1 MCITIVL
8 LIISVGVVGNTCS
21 MLSLGRW
28 PRVMRHSQSL
38 RNYQHAQRACL
49 SWWVCLLHES
59 SHLYTALHNSSVG
72 QSLLSQNV
80 VIGGLLRQIQKQRCQ
95 AVAVKMRSLYWGSA
109 WCLLIS
115 SFNSGYFAPLLA
127 ISAIRNQHLLA
138 MSCECS
144 ARCAFAHILLVK
156 HQSIPPGSTSRFSSL
171 KLPHV
176 VQSCNSC
183 HKHSWL
189 FCYSICKY
197 LAATPVWPEH
207 MAQVAIPLN
216 IQTE

>member
-1 MCITIVL
+1 MPSLIVPQL
-8 LIISVGVVGNTCS
+8 KTNTD
-21 MLSLGRW
+21 L
-28 PRVMRHSQSL
+28 
-38 RNYQHAQRACL
+38 
-49 SWWVCLLHES
+49 VCRYE
-59 SHLYTALHNSSVG
+59 LYRRQGYVY
-72 QSLLSQNV
+72 QNV

>member
-1 MCITIVL
+1 L
-8 LIISVGVVGNTCS
+8 LT
-21 MLSLGRW
+21 
-28 PRVMRHSQSL
+28 
-38 RNYQHAQRACL
+38 
-49 SWWVCLLHES
+49 
-59 SHLYTALHNSSVG
+59 
-72 QSLLSQNV
+72 
-80 VIGGLLRQIQKQRCQ
+80 
-95 AVAVKMRSLYWGSA
+95 
-109 WCLLIS
+109 S
-115 SFNSGYFAPLLA
+115 SFNSRYFAPLLA

-197 LAATPVWPEH
+197 LVATPVWPEH
-207 MAQVAIPLN
+207 MAQVSIPLN
-216 IQTE
+216 IQTK